1 MAYSIIH
8 SETLFMALLIPRKA
22 VGVHSDP
29 FSAKLTPG
37 FIVSINVGLNF
48 LIKTD
53 GKQTAFLNS
62 MKQII

>member
-48 LIKTD
+48 LIRTD
-53 GKQTAFLNS
+53 G
-62 MKQII
+62 